1 MNEEYQ
7 AAIGILVGVPDDKTS
22 ATIEEAY
29 EDLFSTE
36 KNCIVI
42 LL

>member
-7 AAIGILVGVPDDKTS
+7 AAIGILVGVPDDAS
-22 ATIEEAY
+22 ATIEATY
-29 EDLFSTE
+29 ESLFGGA